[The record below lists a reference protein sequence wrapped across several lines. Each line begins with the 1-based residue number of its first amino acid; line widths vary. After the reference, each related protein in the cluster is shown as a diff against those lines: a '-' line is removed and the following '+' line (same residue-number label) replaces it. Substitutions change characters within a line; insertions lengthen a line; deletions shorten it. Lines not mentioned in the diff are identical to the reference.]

1 MDNLVEPQLFCFKCG
16 KALAFQDQTL
26 IWSKVNH
33 LPFDSLLKIKSVVK
47 GHAICSTCLEKLK
60 DPSEM
65 QSKEPNL
72 KKNTLNKSELLSLKK
87 VISDTFEKRNAVS
100 NFPFKIIINET
111 PLPTPKPAQAL
122 FTVPKRNFKLAVDR
136 NLMRRRIKEAYRKN
150 KHELYQVLEDQNLQI
165 AIIIIYISRKE
176 MPYDQIEEKLIQA
189 FQKIITK
196 LQADQ

>member
-1 MDNLVEPQLFCFKCG
+1 MNVLDEQKLQCFQCNKP
-16 KALAFQDQTL
+16 LTEQDHAMM
-26 IWSKVNH
+26 WSNVNH

-60 DPSEM
+60 DPAEM

-72 KKNTLNKSELLSLKK
+72 KKNTLNKSELLSLRK
-87 VISDTFEKRNAVS
+87 VISDTFEKRNAIS

-176 MPYDQIEEKLIQA
+176 MPYDEVEEKLIQA
-189 FQKIITK
+189 IQKIITK